1 MVSVNVPCHY
11 EPHQPGEESTN
22 DGTRFM
28 ILDPSVSTSFQ
39 NKEIDAETD
48 QIKNILKK
56 KLDSGEINI
65 EDIILTIFIEE

>member
-1 MVSVNVPCHY
+1 
-11 EPHQPGEESTN
+11 
-22 DGTRFM
+22 M

>member
-1 MVSVNVPCHY
+1 
-11 EPHQPGEESTN
+11 
-22 DGTRFM
+22 M

-65 EDIILTIFIEE
+65 EDIILTIFIAE